1 MAGLPNTGLLEARK
15 IAIYRRHQRS
25 IGLRPKSGERIM
37 TGFLFLK
44 SGLVGHK
51 NGSRRGVSNDG
62 IDVKLLSLLSA
73 RYV

>member
-1 MAGLPNTGLLEARK
+1 
-15 IAIYRRHQRS
+15 
-25 IGLRPKSGERIM
+25 M
-37 TGFLFLK
+37 TRYLFLK
-44 SGLVGHK
+44 SERIGHK